1 MAFQTNVLRDGQ
13 WVTETIS
20 VQSIV
25 KSQQVDAAPQQQVLQ
40 PPRCGLLTR
49 TIVESPFINSI
60 LPVRIRSPL
69 HNDIAFIGDHFVQIR
84 ELRRDGRLKDIV
96 RKVNFGSRIRNACVV
111 GNFDIK
117 TEEEQDALSSQPPI
131 LKLEDHHHYGLAP
144 RLPPQM
150 LMVALESGDSVF
162 MFVRPD
168 SSGGGGKPEF
178 VTTRFV
184 SPKQRLAHPG
194 FHVVVDPSSRYM
206 ALAYAQDFFVVYE
219 LESRERLEEKY
230 ANGEPLQSPVRS
242 FRLRSVN
249 GVIHKI
255 AFLYPRP
262 GDENHVILLLIV
274 VRHRKSRMVIYEWK
288 LGDDLKKVFDED
300 KQGHRMPVENQMVL
314 LLIPL
319 TVQSA
324 FIVISPDQIAVCT
337 ECLHGPPRFETIE
350 MSSPPPTPTHHGAHV
365 PLWTA
370 WARPF
375 RLSSYFETRDCIFL
389 AREDGVVVYF
399 EADKDS
405 TVERVTPMDTFNCN
419 ISTAFACVY
428 ERYADI
434 LILGSDSGPGG
445 VHKIC
450 PRVPIE
456 FLEAL
461 PNWSPAVDF
470 ASTAQ
475 VTEWWHRDGDKAG
488 KTVQKGPVL
497 RPDRLFATCEG
508 GQKGSIT
515 EYRYGLKANIGFDLA
530 FGPGIKQAWLVAKAD
545 GYQMVI
551 SMPDATSILELP
563 SDFSGADLVAAD
575 RTPYYLGGSTLAFS
589 HSGGFTVQVTTE
601 GVVLTLPHDY
611 RSYRYEDFAAL
622 SGCSVADACILDD
635 CIAVSTHNDESNTFQ
650 VHVFKME
657 QPNLGLGH
665 VRTIE
670 VDGEV
675 NSLALTREFTLLV
688 GTSNESGPALVRCS
702 LQQATNHLEVMSIP
716 EILSK
721 HTSIEDPSSVEGIG
735 SIVSL
740 GNTIFLGTRSGEVI
754 SLTTTTTADGLAVH
768 CEKFG
773 ITSAKLSCAHI
784 TNQPN
789 PVLLLCCDNNLVY
802 LALHPATR
810 HSHHRDRF
818 FRQKLRVFPVDPSHL
833 DALAPPV
840 QFASAVDLPSEEGI
854 TQVLMVS
861 GETILLTELHPT
873 PGCVPRSI
881 PLEGTPNKLIWS
893 GKLNCLIAAV
903 NYGGKPGLVFINPNT
918 GENVGVPTD
927 RNDNAVEFIHGLGK
941 QGDVIL
947 SVGEWRYKSY
957 FYLVVGTRQ
966 GRLLVVSVKRE
977 GGGKVRY
984 WMRWKKEFERP
995 VYSVMGYEEGLVMCV
1010 GQSVRWEVLDEGE
1023 RRLRHERSVEIE
1035 SPGVGMRVENGKLVV
1050 LTGRDSVVVLE
1061 HGSGSGGEG
1070 GGMCNADPMR
1080 RNGVS
1085 MMEVAGTDVD
1095 DAEGG
1100 ITLVSDRECGVGG
1113 LWVPWRQTDK
1123 ECEVVF
1129 EAELT
1134 ASVRKFQKARSRP
1147 VWEQEQSPKFGRL
1160 RSSFDDA
1167 ETLGISLNG
1176 ALHHFTTL
1184 DIKTWRFLRFV
1195 QNLALMDGEVTPFAH
1210 QYGQQG
1216 GVWNNNPEPRADNGL
1231 EMQVDGDLLGRVL
1244 EGQGEGEGGLE
1255 RVVVRRWEGRFVE
1268 LLGEVEGV
1276 GDLGEGGEKAF
1287 GKAYEVLEYFL
1298 RPVL

>member
-13 WVTETIS
+13 WVTETIN

-25 KSQQVDAAPQQQVLQ
+25 KSQQVDAAPQQQVLK

-69 HNDIAFIGDHFVQIR
+69 HNDVAFIGDHFVQIR

-111 GNFDIK
+111 GSFDIK

-131 LKLEDHHHYGLAP
+131 KLEDSQFGLPP

-162 MFVRPD
+162 MFVRSD
-168 SSGGGGKPEF
+168 SNGEPEF

-206 ALAYAQDFFVVYE
+206 ALAYAEDFFVVYE

-255 AFLYPRP
+255 TFLYPRP
-262 GDENHVILLLIV
+262 GDQNHVILLLIV

-288 LGDDLKKVFDED
+288 LGDDLKMVFAED
-300 KQGHRMPVENQMVL
+300 KQGHRMPVENQMPL

-324 FIVISPDQIAVCT
+324 FIVISPHQIDVCT
-337 ECLHGPPRFETIE
+337 ECLHGPPSFETIE
-350 MSSPPPTPTHHGAHV
+350 MSSPPPTPTHHGARL

-370 WARPF
+370 WTRPF
-375 RLSSYFETRDCIFL
+375 RLASYFETRDCIFL

-405 TVERVTPMDTFNCN
+405 SVERVTPMDTFNCN

-428 ERYADI
+428 DRYADV

-475 VTEWWHRDGDKAG
+475 VTEWHRDGDKAQ
-488 KTVQKGPVL
+488 KVVLPKGPL
-497 RPDRLFATCEG
+497 PRPDRLFATCEG
-508 GQKGSIT
+508 GRKGSIT
-515 EYRYGLKANIGFDLA
+515 EYRYGLKANIAFDLA
-530 FGPGIKQAWLVAKAD
+530 FEPGIKQAWLIPMGD
-545 GYQMVI
+545 GYQIII
-551 SMPDATSILELP
+551 SMPDSTSVLQLP
-563 SDFSGADLVAAD
+563 SDFSSADLVAAGQ
-575 RTPYYLGGSTLAFS
+575 TPYNLSGSTLAFS
-589 HSGGFTVQVTTE
+589 HSGPFTVQVTTQ
-601 GVVLTLPHDY
+601 GAVLTLPRDH
-611 RSYRYEDFAAL
+611 RSYRYDEFSGL
-622 SGCSVADACILDD
+622 EGCSVSDACILDG
-635 CIAVSTHNDESNTFQ
+635 CIAVSAHDKGSNTFQ

-657 QPNLGLGH
+657 RSHLGLGH
-665 VRTIE
+665 VRTVE
-670 VDGEV
+670 VGGEV
-675 NSLALTREFTLLV
+675 NSLALTEDFTLLV
-688 GTSNESGPALVRCS
+688 GTLNESGPALVRCS
-702 LQQATNHLEVMSIP
+702 LQQATNNLEVISVP
-716 EILSK
+716 EILAE

-740 GNTIFLGTRSGEVI
+740 GSTIFLGTRSGEVI
-754 SLTTTTTADGLAVH
+754 SLTTSADSCAVN

-773 ITSAKLSCAHI
+773 ISSAKLNCAHI
-784 TNQPN
+784 TGQSN
-789 PVLLLCCDNNLVY
+789 PVLLLTCDNNLLY
-802 LALHPATR
+802 LGLNPASR
-810 HSHHRDRF
+810 YHDRENKF
-818 FRQKLRVFPVDPSHL
+818 SKKIRIFPVDPSHL

-840 QFASAVDLPSEEGI
+840 QFASAVDVPSEDGI
-854 TQVLMVS
+854 TQLLLIS
-861 GETILLTELHPT
+861 NETILLTELHPT

-881 PLEGTPNKLIWS
+881 PLDGTPNKLIWS
-893 GKLNCLIAAV
+893 SKLGCLITAV
-903 NYGGKPGLVFINPNT
+903 NYSAKPSLAFINPNT
-918 GENVGVPTD
+918 GEDIGVPTD
-927 RNDNAVEFIHGLGK
+927 RNDNPTDFIHGLGK

-947 SVGEWRYKSY
+947 AVTEWRYKTY
-957 FYLVVGTRQ
+957 FYLLVGTRK
-966 GRLLVVSVKRE
+966 GRLLVVSVKRDKE
-977 GGGKVRY
+977 TGRIRY
-984 WMRWKKEFERP
+984 WMRWKKEFEQP
-995 VYSVMGYEEGLVMCV
+995 VYSVLGHGEGVVMCV

-1023 RRLRHERSVEIE
+1023 KRLRHERSFELE
-1035 SPGVGMRVENGKLVV
+1035 SAGVGLRVENGRLVV

-1061 HGSGSGGEG
+1061 DGGG
-1070 GGMCNADPMR
+1070 GGGKGMCNADPMR

-1085 MMEVAGTDVD
+1085 MVEVAGTEGVD
-1095 DAEGG
+1095 DKEGG

-1113 LWVPWRQTDK
+1113 LWVPWRQVDR

-1134 ASVRKFQKARSRP
+1134 ASVRKFQRGRTRP
-1147 VWEQEQSPKFGRL
+1147 VWEQGVGRRFGRL
-1160 RSSFDDA
+1160 LGSFDDA
-1167 ETLGISLNG
+1167 ETLGTSLNG

-1184 DIKTWRFLRFV
+1184 DLKTWRFLRFV
-1195 QNLALMDGEVTPFAH
+1195 QNLALLDGEVTPFMSR
-1210 QYGQQG
+1210 YSQQG
-1216 GVWNNNPEPRADNGL
+1216 GVWNNNPEPRVDNGL
-1231 EMQVDGDLLGRVL
+1231 EMQVDGDLLMRIL
-1244 EGQGEGEGGLE
+1244 EGEGEGELE
-1255 RVVVRRWEGRFVE
+1255 RVVRNYERRFAE

-1276 GDLGEGGEKAF
+1276 GEVSDDVGKAF